1 MKKVKQ
7 NILRFS
13 LRIMGLMIVF
23 LMSCQSNNEKKETE
37 ELAEKPDSVI
47 VKDTLPLKD
56 TLKNEIK
63 PIANKPKPIRKD
75 SIRKLVRPD
84 KNPPVCKYGVIM
96 DDDMN

>member
-1 MKKVKQ
+1 MGFV
-7 NILRFS
+7 IL
-13 LRIMGLMIVF
+13 F

-84 KNPPVCKYGVIM
+84 KNPPVCKYGVMM